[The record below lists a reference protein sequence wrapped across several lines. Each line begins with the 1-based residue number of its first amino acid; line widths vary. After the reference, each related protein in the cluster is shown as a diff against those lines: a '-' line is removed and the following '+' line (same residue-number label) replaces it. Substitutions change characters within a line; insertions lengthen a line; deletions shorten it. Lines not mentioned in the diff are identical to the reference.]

1 MQAFED
7 AFDKLH
13 PVFQWLYRTTR
24 NWKSLNGLIA
34 GMKAHIRQSNTPN
47 HPHDYTEDYGFIFRE
62 LFCLAAQ
69 ELADSTHRAL
79 EDMGVLYDE
88 IIITGG
94 ATAGERNGN
103 DVESG
108 IGRGKFLFLVK
119 TVDRSDALRLTAY
132 GFRFTN
138 PDNVT
143 ENIARSLQVHNESI
157 KAHMKSMGSCASAE
171 HELSPGVFLGCF
183 AVRANVKGGFD
194 VLVRTDI
201 RSQLPTVRLPLT
213 TLSQS
218 HIRLLKEQ
226 EGKTVTRVMESL
238 QMIYDSGSD
247 PSDTP
252 PFITM
257 FRNALRKLSNELN
270 DPFFTEAVLILQ
282 PIAVPCLNPID
293 KEIGTAFIIVF
304 KIMVPIHS
312 RTIANPPKFEFASL
326 AFFSLQQRCYPFS
339 PDHDIHSRQT
349 HREFSGKAVLVPRPS
364 KPRFSGTMVPW
375 QSKDNARVTTT
386 TLSNSMSHAS
396 SSSEEN
402 LMHNSPTVNPFAS
415 GGIMVSQS
423 VSIEHAEAMNGIEMH
438 VMGPS
443 AAVMKED
450 DMEQPTWVELLFK
463 GVISP
468 N

>member
-1 MQAFED
+1 
-7 AFDKLH
+7 
-13 PVFQWLYRTTR
+13 
-24 NWKSLNGLIA
+24 
-34 GMKAHIRQSNTPN
+34 MKAHIRQSNNPN
-47 HPHDYTEDYGFIFRE
+47 HPHVDYIEDYGFILRE

-69 ELADSTHRAL
+69 DLADSTHRAL

-94 ATAGERNGN
+94 AIPGERSDCR
-103 DVESG
+103 DVEPG
-108 IGRGKFLFLVK
+108 IGKGKFLFLVK
-119 TVDRSDALRLTAY
+119 MVDRSDALRLTAY

-143 ENIARSLQVHNESI
+143 DNIARSLQVHNESI

-226 EGKTVTRVMESL
+226 EGKTVTQVMESL
-238 QMIYDSGSD
+238 QVIHGSGSNPAD
-247 PSDTP
+247 IP
-252 PFITM
+252 PFLTM
-257 FRNALRKLSNELN
+257 FRNALRNLIKDLN
-270 DPFFTEAVLILQ
+270 DPFFAEAVLILQ

-293 KEIGTAFIIVF
+293 KEVGTAFIIVF

-312 RTIANPPKFEFASL
+312 RTIGNPPKFEFSSL
-326 AFFSLQQRCYPFS
+326 AFFSLQQRCYTFS
-339 PDHDIHSRQT
+339 PDHDIHSRRT

-364 KPRFSGTMVPW
+364 KPRFSSTIVPW
-375 QSKDNARVTTT
+375 QSKDNAKITTT
-386 TLSNSMSHAS
+386 TLSSGTSHAS

-402 LMHNSPTVNPFAS
+402 LMHDSPIINPFAS

-423 VSIEHAEAMNGIEMH
+423 VSVEHAEAMNGMEMH

-450 DMEQPTWVELLFK
+450 DMEQPTWVELLFR

-468 N
+468 LNCS